1 MSSSPFGPHARI
13 NGVKPPHPDAAA
25 LSGDDPQYRAVFEAA
40 GVGIARVSLDGRFIE
55 VNQRFAEIT
64 GRQRDDLAGLHI
76 GDITHPD
83 DVEFDL
89 AQLDL
94 ILTGRQARQAREK
107 RYVRPDGQVV
117 AALLNVVLLKDAQG
131 QAQQFVAVIED
142 ISERVRMQEA
152 LGSARAAEK
161 ASKAKTEFLSRMS
174 HELRTPLNAMLGFAQ
189 LLRVDPRYPLNEVQY
204 QKVEHI
210 ERAGAHLL
218 AMMTDVLD
226 LSRIEAGSLPMSIEA
241 LAVSRV
247 MEEAVA
253 MISNQ
258 ARDAQLQLTSTLP
271 DDTLFVRA
279 DQVRL
284 RQVLVNLLS
293 NAIKYNQPGGR
304 VLIEAMPV
312 NQQVL
317 ITVTD
322 TGKGMTSQQLPHL
335 FEPFNRL
342 GAERTAVE
350 GTGIGLVIVKRLL
363 DLMDGRVE
371 VSSNAGE
378 GSSFRVWL
386 PMAQRPTARQET
398 PERGARGVFS
408 GFEDINV
415 YNRTVL
421 YAEDNIINVELL
433 RQVMRMRP
441 QWQLE
446 VAHSGQQAIALA
458 QANPPDL
465 LLLDMHLGD
474 MSGLDV
480 SDTLAHN
487 PATATIPRVALSADA
502 MPDQINEAR
511 ERGFVDYLT
520 KPLDVAR
527 FLALLDSC
535 GKHANG
541 N

>member
-1 MSSSPFGPHARI
+1 
-13 NGVKPPHPDAAA
+13 V
-25 LSGDDPQYRAVFEAA
+25 
-40 GVGIARVSLDGRFIE
+40 
-55 VNQRFAEIT
+55 
-64 GRQRDDLAGLHI
+64 
-76 GDITHPD
+76 
-83 DVEFDL
+83 
-89 AQLDL
+89 
-94 ILTGRQARQAREK
+94 
-107 RYVRPDGQVV
+107 
-117 AALLNVVLLKDAQG
+117 
-131 QAQQFVAVIED
+131 
-142 ISERVRMQEA
+142 SERLRMQEA
-152 LGSARAAEK
+152 LGSARAAER

-189 LLRVDPRYPLNEVQY
+189 LLRVDPRHPLNDVQR

-247 MEEAVA
+247 MDEAVA
-253 MISNQ
+253 MVSNQ
-258 ARDAQLQLTSTLP
+258 AVDAQLQLSHNPPL
-271 DDTLFVRA
+271 DALFVKA

-293 NAIKYNQPGGR
+293 NAIKYNHAGGH
-304 VLIEAMPV
+304 VQIEAMPL

-322 TGKGMTSQQLPHL
+322 TGHGIAPDQMQHL

-342 GAERTAVE
+342 GAERTAIE

-363 DLMDGRVE
+363 DLMGGRVE
-371 VSSNAGE
+371 VSSTFGQ

-386 PMAQRPTARQET
+386 PMAGQPHAASDGV
-398 PERGARGVFS
+398 ERVTRS
-408 GFEDINV
+408 GFGGLDELTLT
-415 YNRTVL
+415 NRTVL
-421 YAEDNIINVELL
+421 YAEDNMINVELL

-441 QWQLE
+441 QWQFD
-446 VAHSGQQAIALA
+446 VANSGQQAIAMA
-458 QANPPDL
+458 QASPPDL

-480 SDTLAHN
+480 SDALTHN

-535 GKHANG
+535 GRHAPE
-541 N
+541 

>member
-1 MSSSPFGPHARI
+1 MSSSSYG
-13 NGVKPPHPDAAA
+13 
-25 LSGDDPQYRAVFEAA
+25 SGADFRGTRLTTSSSASSSSADDPHYRAVFEAA

-55 VNQRFAEIT
+55 VNQRYAEIV
-64 GRQRDDLAGLHI
+64 GRLRDDVIGLHV

-83 DVEFDL
+83 DIDFDL
-89 AQLDL
+89 AQMELML
-94 ILTGRQARQAREK
+94 GGQQERMSREK
-107 RYVRPDGQVV
+107 RYVRPNGQIV
-117 AALLNVVLLKDAQG
+117 AVMLNVVLLRDEQG
-131 QAQQFVAVIED
+131 RAQQFVSVIED
-142 ISERVRMQEA
+142 VSERLRMQEA
-152 LGSARAAEK
+152 LGSARAAER

-189 LLRVDPRYPLNEVQY
+189 LLRVDPRHPLNDVQR

-210 ERAGAHLL
+210 ERAGSHLL

-247 MEEAVA
+247 MDEAVA
-253 MISNQ
+253 MVSNQ
-258 ARDAQLQLTSTLP
+258 AADAQLVLSHNTP
-271 DDTLFVRA
+271 IDTLFVKA

-293 NAIKYNQPGGR
+293 NAIKYNQVGGR
-304 VLIEAMPV
+304 VQIEAMPL
-312 NQQVL
+312 NQRVV
-317 ITVTD
+317 ITVSD
-322 TGKGMTSQQLPHL
+322 TGRGIAPEQMPHL

-342 GAERTAVE
+342 GAERTAIE

-363 DLMDGRVE
+363 DLMGGHIE
-371 VSSNAGE
+371 VSSVAGQ

-386 PMAQRPTARQET
+386 PLAKPPQDEAD
-398 PERGARGVFS
+398 GVAPVTRS
-408 GFEDINV
+408 GFGGLDELTLN
-415 YNRTVL
+415 NRTVL
-421 YAEDNIINVELL
+421 YAEDNMINVELL

-446 VAHSGQQAIALA
+446 VAYNGQQAITMA
-458 QANPPDL
+458 QACPPDL

-480 SDTLAHN
+480 SDTLTRN

-520 KPLDVAR
+520 KPLNVAR

-535 GKHANG
+535 GRHAPD
-541 N
+541 